1 MKIGINNL
9 EGIKVNNK
17 DWRKRTNISKDKQ
30 LSLLKEEI
38 KKANKTWKI
47 LILSEFLN
55 IKGKHISFIR

>member
-9 EGIKVNNK
+9 EGIKVNKK